1 MAFTKVTT
9 PTALAGK
16 LITLTLTTSAA
27 DDHVT
32 GVTSGRV
39 YQIKIDNTE
48 NTTPVYVKVADTANA
63 TAGSTSADL
72 VLYTPASKTITYLMD
87 AGHAYSAGVSIWCTT
102 GPSTTDA
109 GSAADSVTITVLAS

>member
-1 MAFTKVTT
+1 MAFTKITT

-16 LITLTLTTSAA
+16 LVTLALTTSTA
-27 DDHVT
+27 DDNVT

-39 YQIKIDNTE
+39 YQIKIDNTG

-63 TAGSTSADL
+63 TAGSTAADL
-72 VLYTPASKTITYLMD
+72 VLYAPDSETITYLMD
-87 AGHAYSAGVSIWCTT
+87 SGHAYTAGVSMWCTT

-109 GSAADSVTITVLAS
+109 GTASGSVTVIILAS

>member
-16 LITLTLTTSAA
+16 LVTLTLTTSAA

-32 GVTSGRV
+32 AVTSGRV

-48 NTTPVYVKVADTANA
+48 NTTPVYVKVADTTDA
-63 TAGSTSADL
+63 TAGSTAADL
-72 VLYTPASKTITYLMD
+72 VLYVPASETITYLMD
-87 AGHAYSAGVSIWCTT
+87 AGHAYSVGVSVWCTT
-102 GPSTTDA
+102 GPSTTNA
-109 GSAADSVTITVLAS
+109 GTASGSVTIVILAS